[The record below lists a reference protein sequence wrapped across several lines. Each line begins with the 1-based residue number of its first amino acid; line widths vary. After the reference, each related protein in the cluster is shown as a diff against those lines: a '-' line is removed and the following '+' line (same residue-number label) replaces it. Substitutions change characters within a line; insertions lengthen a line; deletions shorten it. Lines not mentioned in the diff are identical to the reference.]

1 MLVNAA
7 QGRPGGAVAEPPTVA
22 AVVWIGPEGARV
34 ASRDALGM
42 TDVREVPL
50 RMDDPDDV
58 SGYLADVVDAIG
70 AARRVVVLGP
80 ADMRLDLERE
90 FVAIGHHPE
99 RIADA
104 GPSGSL
110 EDDALLGR
118 LAALAG

>member
-1 MLVNAA
+1 MLGNAA
-7 QGRPGGAVAEPPTVA
+7 QERPGGAVAEPPIAA
-22 AVVWIGPEGARV
+22 AVVWIGPGGARV
-34 ASRDALGM
+34 ASRDTLGV
-42 TDVREVPL
+42 TSVHEVPV
-50 RMDDPDDV
+50 RSDDPDDV

-104 GPSGSL
+104 GPSAAL
-110 EDDALLGR
+110 DDDALLER
-118 LAALAG
+118 LAALEG